1 MGRRKHLAR
10 ARMPTP
16 APAQEKQVGARIT
29 RQIRNT
35 GYSTG
40 AASYSK
46 PGLAAWTPIRS
57 SPQSDIDVNLNTLRA
72 RSADS
77 VMNNPLASSAIGT
90 SRTNVIGAGLRLS
103 PKPKTGLVG
112 MTAEQ
117 AKEWS
122 RKVKT
127 EFEIFASSKFCDITR
142 KNNLYDLQD
151 IAYQCYMID
160 GDSFA
165 TFQYRRPLPGMP
177 YSLRLRV
184 IEASRVCNPGVQS
197 MSATLNPWMVTVHN
211 PQNGNRIVNGVEIDD
226 DGAVV
231 AYWIASR
238 YPYDPANTQ
247 EVPEWSRVEAFG
259 AKTGAPNILQISHD
273 TRPEQYRGVPEL
285 APVLEVLKQIGR
297 YTEAELTSAIIKSF
311 FSVFIKEQMGA
322 STSGGFPL
330 PEAYGEDEKVSV
342 DPNAFELGSGTLNV
356 LPPGYDVTSMDAS
369 RTLSTYE
376 PFTKQLIQQIG
387 AALDIPA
394 EVLTKSFNSSYSASR
409 AALLQ
414 AWAAFK
420 MRRTWFA
427 RDFCQPVYEA
437 WLTEAVAIGRI
448 EAPGFFTDP
457 LIKAAWCSAEWYGPV
472 MGVLDPVKEVQG
484 SALRVQYGYS
494 TREKETAELTGQDW
508 DENVERSAQELS
520 RMKQLGLPALTA
532 TVNKQEE
539 SQPEGG
545 QTE

>member
-1 MGRRKHLAR
+1 MSRKSR
-10 ARMPTP
+10 KNKARMPTKP
-16 APAQEKQVGARIT
+16 TGSAKISRKVT
-29 RQIRNT
+29 NT
-35 GYSTG
+35 GYSAG

-46 PGLAAWTPIRS
+46 PGLTAWTPIRS
-57 SPQSDIDVNLNTLRA
+57 SPQSDIDVNLGTLRA

-77 VMNNPLASSAIGT
+77 VMNNPIAASAINT

-103 PKPKTGLVG
+103 PKPKFDILGI
-112 MTAEQ
+112 TADEAQ
-117 AKEWS
+117 QWS
-122 RKVKT
+122 RKTKL
-127 EFEIFASSKFCDITR
+127 EFDLWASSKFSDITK
-142 KNNLYDLQD
+142 KNNFYDLQD

-160 GDSFA
+160 GDSFVI
-165 TFQYRRPLPGMP
+165 FQYRKPISGMN

-197 MSATLNPWMVTVHN
+197 LIGAINPWMVIEYN
-211 PQNGNRIVNGVEIDD
+211 PDNGNRIINGVEVDS

-231 AYWIASR
+231 AYWVCSR
-238 YPYDPANTQ
+238 YPYDPTNTQ
-247 EVPEWSRVEAFG
+247 EIPTWSRVEAFG
-259 AKTGAPNILQISHD
+259 RKTGAPNILQISHD

-285 APVLEVLKQIGR
+285 APVLEILKQVSR

-311 FSVFIKEQMGA
+311 FSLFFKEEYA
-322 STSGGFPL
+322 STSGTFQI
-330 PEAYGEDEKVSV
+330 PEAYNPEDKVSL

-356 LPPGYDVTSMDAS
+356 LPAGFDVTAIDAS

-376 PFTKQLIQQIG
+376 PFVKQLTQQMG

-394 EVLTKSFNSSYSASR
+394 EVLMKAFNSSYTASR

-420 MRRTWFA
+420 MRRMWFS
-427 RDFCQPVYEA
+427 RDFNQPSYEA

-448 EAPGFFTDP
+448 DAPGFFDDP

-494 TREKETAELTGQDW
+494 TREREAAEITGMDW
-508 DENVERSAQELS
+508 DENIERNALELKK
-520 RMKQLGLPALTA
+520 MKDLGIPVTSA
-532 TVNKQEE
+532 TVGKQDQ
-539 SQPEGG
+539 SQTEGG
-545 QTE
+545 QPE